1 MISCVCFFLSAPFI
15 QQMLLPALAL
25 RQNLLLRGCKP
36 MSLSICL
43 CCQEISAVSR
53 VHRDFTSLCPVL
65 YAVLQLRAVSNLF
78 PSFSQPLTGSF
89 LTSVSSLRCW
99 KAEHIFSTMG
109 RGGSCGVGDLLEAEV
124 LPVLVASL
132 QDAGAWQ
139 GELGQLA
146 WCFGSL

>member
-1 MISCVCFFLSAPFI
+1 MAENVICVVLFFLSAPFI
-15 QQMLLPALAL
+15 QQMILPVLEL
-25 RQNLLLRGCKP
+25 RQNLLQRGCKP

-53 VHRDFTSLCPVL
+53 VHRDFTSPCPVL

-78 PSFSQPLTGSF
+78 PSSSQPLTGSF

-109 RGGSCGVGDLLEAEV
+109 RGGSCVVGDLLEAGI
-124 LPVLVASL
+124 LLVLVSYL
-132 QDAGAWQ
+132 QDT
-139 GELGQLA
+139 
-146 WCFGSL
+146 